1 MNMLDNDESANLKD
15 DMHIN
20 GQSRDFADDM
30 KAFEQNNKYNDL
42 DLDYENQ
49 DNDSPDIDGSP

>member
-1 MNMLDNDESANLKD
+1 MLDNDESANLKD